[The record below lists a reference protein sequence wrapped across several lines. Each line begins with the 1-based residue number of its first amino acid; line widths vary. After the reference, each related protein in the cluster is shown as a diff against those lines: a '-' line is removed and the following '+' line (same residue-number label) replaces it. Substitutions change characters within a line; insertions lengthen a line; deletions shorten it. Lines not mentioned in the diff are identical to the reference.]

1 MTATAQTD
9 HHSLSSDARPADSHS
24 AAVTK
29 VLWLC
34 VFVMLGLVVMSRS
47 KADPDLWGHVTY
59 GKEVLRDGYLHPHT
73 TWSYA
78 VDDFRWVNHENIAEL
93 LLATAD
99 RWGGQYGLLLVKSL
113 LTLVVLGIPVWVASR
128 RGGGLLTCLSIVILL
143 SFNISFHWLVRP
155 HMLSYAC
162 GAALMGLLAVGLP
175 GAITRRQPGERCG
188 RVLWL
193 VPPLMCVW
201 TNAHGGYLAG
211 MAILMAW
218 LGLDAVELLL
228 TRDERFWPAV
238 RHHAVLYVA
247 TVAACLINPY
257 GLELHTW
264 MLSSLGRPRPEIS
277 EWAPLPLL
285 SVDGLPF
292 WGLALATFLCLKRTD
307 QPIRWPGLVVTALL
321 AWQAVKHHRHLPFVA
336 MMAAFVLAPHIE
348 SVVRQLLASFRT
360 RLAASSG
367 RPAVAERDTAT
378 RSPAGLLLPA
388 MLLLALCVAQYP
400 RQATLHVDKNY
411 YPVSAMQFMADHDL
425 GGNVFVTFNW
435 AQYALAVFSDCSPQ
449 SRIAFD
455 GRFRTCYPQ
464 HIIDMYFDFILGDLP
479 ADIRYREEASGPFDP
494 TRCLDY
500 RNPSLVLFERSRKNC
515 VATMDSVSDEWCL
528 LYQDSLAQ
536 LWGRR
541 TVYDDSSLDTFLPPG
556 ERHISDDLQ
565 QETVAWPAFPT
576 RRRTSQVATNAAG
589 VVR

>member
-1 MTATAQTD
+1 MTAASVSCELT
-9 HHSLSSDARPADSHS
+9 PADNRS
-24 AAVTK
+24 ARTTRI
-29 VLWLC
+29 LWLC

-59 GKEVLRDGYLHPHT
+59 GKEVLRDGHLHEHT

-93 LLATAD
+93 MLATAD
-99 RWGGQYGLLLVKSL
+99 RLGGQAGLLLVKSL
-113 LTLVVLGIPVWVASR
+113 LTLVVLGVPVWVASR
-128 RGGGLLTCLSIVILL
+128 FGGGLLTCFAIVVML

-162 GAALMGLLAVGLP
+162 GALLMGLVAIGLP
-175 GAITRRQPGERCG
+175 GAVRQRESGERFG
-188 RVLWL
+188 KVLWL
-193 VPPLMCVW
+193 VPPLMCFW
-201 TNAHGGYLAG
+201 TNSHGGYLAG

-218 LGLDAVELLL
+218 LGLDAIELLL
-228 TRDERFWPAV
+228 TRDERFWPTV
-238 RHHAVLYVA
+238 RHHAVLYAA
-247 TVAACLINPY
+247 TVVACLINPY

-292 WGLALATFLCLKRTD
+292 WGLALAAFLCLKRTQ
-307 QPIRWPGLVVTALL
+307 QPIRWPGLMVTALL

-336 MMAAFVLAPHIE
+336 MMAAIVLAPHIE
-348 SVVRQLLASFRT
+348 SVFRQLLSSFRA
-360 RLAASSG
+360 RLPQNVTSTASTESTG
-367 RPAVAERDTAT
+367 RGGLLIPAV
-378 RSPAGLLLPA
+378 LLI
-388 MLLLALCVAQYP
+388 ALCVAQYP
-400 RQATLHVDKNY
+400 RQAMLHVDKNY
-411 YPVSAMQFMADHDL
+411 YPVSAMQYMADHDL
-425 GGNVFVTFNW
+425 EGNVFVTFNW
-435 AQYALAVFSDCSPQ
+435 AQYALAVFSDSSPE

-464 HIIDMYFDFILGDLP
+464 DVIDMYFDFILGDLP
-479 ADIRYREEASGPFDP
+479 QDVRYREEASGPFDP

-500 RNPSLVLFERSRKNC
+500 RNPNLVLFERSRKNC
-515 VATMDSVSDEWCL
+515 VTTMESVSGDWCL

-556 ERHISDDLQ
+556 ERHISDDEQ
-565 QETVAWPAFPT
+565 QESVAWPAFPVSSDD
-576 RRRTSQVATNAAG
+576 RQLAG
-589 VVR
+589 RPASDLR